1 MKNEIKSNSEAVRIW
16 DVIAESDYIPELDKY
31 PLYEILQDGTV
42 KENAGT
48 KKRDMVLFYD
58 VTDASD
64 EFKSEHRDIIRE
76 LEVKGIKTIRV
87 KREPKEE
94 LNLAARKIVVLLS
107 LASDVYSTLSKEEIN
122 ALGSDYF
129 SLTNTP
135 EGIKLDPVIRLKGN
149 DAVELY
155 LKVYPSKL
163 DSELVDKISPEML
176 ELASNEYG
184 LYEEKGGISS
194 IKEL

>member
-31 PLYEILQDGTV
+31 PLYEILQDGIV

-58 VTDASD
+58 VTKASD

-149 DAVELY
+149 DALELY

-163 DSELVDKISPEML
+163 DSELLDKISPEMM

-184 LYEEKGGISS
+184 LYEEKGEISS